1 MDRSKWVKTNL
12 KDDEEEDE
20 DEEGEEEDEDEE
32 GEEEEE
38 NQVKSITVL
47 LHWEISNL
55 NIAWPHAL
63 VLSHLQR
70 ALFCWLFSSLFGL
83 VACSQ
88 EIMSNV

>member
-20 DEEGEEEDEDEE
+20 DEEGEEE
-32 GEEEEE
+32 EE
-38 NQVKSITVL
+38 NQVRSITVL

-55 NIAWPHAL
+55 NIAWPHWYSL
-63 VLSHLQR
+63 ICKGPFFV
-70 ALFCWLFSSLFGL
+70 WLFSSLFGF
-83 VACSQ
+83 VAGSQ